1 MASRAAGSQVRSDR
15 GGLMSRVAI
24 LGSCITRDLWSVL
37 GADPN
42 GVHYISRTSLPS
54 LFARP
59 VKGFEPSPDPPNG
72 LKRHQ
77 HRAIVDDLTKR
88 TLPALVAFR
97 PTHLIFDF
105 IDERFD
111 LLAAADGALAAHSWE
126 LEVSG
131 YLAQPV
137 LRHAA
142 RIPRLSDACDSLW
155 MDALV
160 ELTAFLQATPLREAA
175 VILHR
180 SRWAERWRDAD
191 GAVHAFEDVE
201 IWTDRPADIG
211 QHNALLER
219 YQAAFKAATP
229 HAVEIGGSERLADA
243 THRWGLSPF
252 HYTEE
257 YYHEVWAQLRALGI

>member
-88 TLPALVAFR
+88 ALPALVAFR

-131 YLAQPV
+131 YLAQPA

-160 ELTAFLQATPLREAA
+160 ELTAFLQATPTARSTPSRTWRSGPTGRPTSASTTRSWSATRPPSRPRRPTPWRSAA
-175 VILHR
+175 R
-180 SRWAERWRDAD
+180 SA
-191 GAVHAFEDVE
+191 
-201 IWTDRPADIG
+201 
-211 QHNALLER
+211 
-219 YQAAFKAATP
+219 
-229 HAVEIGGSERLADA
+229 
-243 THRWGLSPF
+243 SPMRRI
-252 HYTEE
+252 
-257 YYHEVWAQLRALGI
+257 AGD

>member
-1 MASRAAGSQVRSDR
+1 
-15 GGLMSRVAI
+15 MSRVAI
-24 LGSCITRDLWSVL
+24 IGSCITRDLWSVL
-37 GADPN
+37 DRDPT
-42 GVHYISRTSLPS
+42 GLHYISRTSLPS

-59 VKGFEPSPDPPNG
+59 VRGFQPSADPPNG

-77 HRAIVDDLTKR
+77 HRAIVDDLAKR
-88 TLPALVAFR
+88 ALPALVAFR

-111 LLAAADGALAAHSWE
+111 LLAAAGGALAVHSWE

-131 YLAQPV
+131 YLDQPAF
-137 LRHAA
+137 RHAL
-142 RIPRLSDACDSLW
+142 RVPRLSDACDSLW

-160 ELTAFLQATPLREAA
+160 ELTGFLEATPLREAA
-175 VILHR
+175 LILHQ
-180 SRWAERWRDAD
+180 SRWADRWRDAD
-191 GAVHAFEDVE
+191 GAIHAFENVE

-219 YQAAFKAATP
+219 YRSAFKAAAP
-229 HAVEIGGSERLADA
+229 HAVEISVPERLADA

-252 HYTEE
+252 HYTDD
-257 YYHEVWAQLRALGI
+257 YYREIWAQLRELGI